1 MSRSNIDKS
10 FFVFVRCEF
19 CVKKC
24 KHRKEVNRTTG
35 DIVDGCIVDE
45 RDVDKYTKGANNG
58 ER

>member
-1 MSRSNIDKS
+1 MN
-10 FFVFVRCEF
+10 VFVRCEF